1 MIDFTTL
8 ILISTL
14 NELAE
19 MTKNGIYPFSLATK
33 EQEDAVLYDDENDKN
48 PVLADYLIDEEHHDM
63 ISTYSQLFENEGVNI
78 NVVVEAKDNSY
89 INVTFRDIEMS
100 IVIEKGKWY
109 CA

>member
-1 MIDFTTL
+1 MIDIKT
-8 ILISTL
+8 IMIINML

-48 PVLADYLIDEEHHDM
+48 PVLADYLIDEEHHDV
-63 ISTYSQLFENEGVNI
+63 ISTYSQLFEDEGVSI
-78 NVVVEAKDNSY
+78 NVVLEDKVPY
-89 INVTFRDIEMS
+89 IDVTFGDNEMS
-100 IVIEKGKWY
+100 IVIENGKWY

>member
-19 MTKNGIYPFSLATK
+19 MTKNGIYHFYLATK